1 MSARARRPYA
11 RLRAHVA
18 RGFTLLEVMVA
29 VAILGLALTVIL
41 SAQGGLAAS
50 NQAAANMGG
59 AVHYGRCKMQELE
72 ERLLR
77 TGYPEIDDLQSGLP
91 CCGDDSGNFRCDTRI
106 EKIELPQPPQNTL
119 GDGGLLSL
127 TSGDGGGA
135 LGALAGGAG
144 SAGPGGAILNP
155 AGGAGLN
162 LDAGIG
168 GLSSQLSQ
176 TVPGG
181 AAGLFSMAMSF
192 VYPTMKMMMEASIR
206 RLTVTVRWKDGR
218 KDRELALVQ
227 YVTNPQRGGFISGVI
242 DPNAAAAGTAGAAGA
257 ASPAGTGASRAAT
270 TGTK

>member
-1 MSARARRPYA
+1 MSRFAAHRRA
-11 RLRAHVA
+11 RLRAAVL
-18 RGFTLLEVMVA
+18 RGFTLLEVMVS

-50 NQAAANMGG
+50 NQSAANMGG
-59 AVHYGRCKMQELE
+59 AIHYGRCKMQELE

-77 TGYPEIDDLQSGLP
+77 TGYPEIDDLQTGLP
-91 CCGDDSGNFRCDTRI
+91 CCADDSGNFRCDTRI

-127 TSGDGGGA
+127 SSGDGGGA

-144 SAGPGGAILNP
+144 SAGAGGGLLNP

-242 DPNAAAAGTAGAAGA
+242 DPNAAAGGAPAAGG
-257 ASPAGTGASRAAT
+257 ASPAGASTSRAAT
-270 TGTK
+270 TTGTK